1 MAESS
6 SDFLS
11 SMRGLIRSEMIDM
24 NTSIDGVVI
33 DYAGGFA
40 TVRPVGNK
48 VIDDQ
53 SQPFPVIYK
62 VPVRW
67 PSFNGGQCGFKGPV
81 TAGDKVQIIFGQQAA
96 DGTDDGRRFDLT
108 DAYAIPCDNSA
119 AAGGANNSDVIMWFG
134 GAYIK
139 LTAAGACEIN
149 APAGMKVI
157 TPNAEFTAMVKING
171 MLTFLGGITG
181 SALSGAAAII
191 TGTINFIGALTSNGK
206 NISDTHT
213 HGGVQTGG
221 GTSGPVS

>member
-53 SQPFPVIYK
+53 SQPFPAIYK

-108 DAYAIPCDNSA
+108 DAYAIPCDNST
-119 AAGGANNSDVIMWFG
+119 AAGGANNADVIMWFG
-134 GAYIK
+134 SASIRI
-139 LTAAGACEIN
+139 TAEGQV
-149 APAGMKVI
+149 VI
-157 TPNAEFTAMVKING
+157 TAPTGIDYVAPTNTYNGTQTTQGLITGAGGFVIGGGTGATATITGNVDING
-171 MLTFLGGITG
+171 TVT
-181 SALSGAAAII
+181 
-191 TGTINFIGALTSNGK
+191 NNGK
-206 NISDTHT
+206 NIGSTHT
-213 HGGVQTGG
+213 HSGVQPGG
-221 GTSGPVS
+221 GTTGVVS